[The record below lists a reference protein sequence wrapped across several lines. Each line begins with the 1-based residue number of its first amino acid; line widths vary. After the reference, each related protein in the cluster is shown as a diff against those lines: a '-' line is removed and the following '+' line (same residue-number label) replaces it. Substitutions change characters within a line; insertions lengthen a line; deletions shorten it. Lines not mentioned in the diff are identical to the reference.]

1 MRCILA
7 VIITLLSLKSS
18 AQTTMLSSENKAAKA
33 WGDSV
38 YKTLSDDERIAQL
51 MVIRLSTYDFTK
63 KVAVF
68 FDKQAE
74 DLVKQYNIGSICLF
88 QGNPVEQATILN
100 HLQSIAKTPILTC
113 MDAEWGV
120 GMRMFDSVEALPKQ
134 M

>member
-7 VIITLLSLKSS
+7 VIIALLSLKSS
-18 AQTTMLSSENKAAKA
+18 AQTTMSLSENKAAKA
-33 WGDSV
+33 WSDSV

-68 FDKQAE
+68 LDKQAE
-74 DLVKQYNIGSICLF
+74 DLIKQYNVGSICLF
-88 QGNPVEQATILN
+88 QGNPVQQATILN

-113 MDAEWGV
+113 MDAE
-120 GMRMFDSVEALPKQ
+120 
-134 M
+134 